1 MTNFQSFCLE
11 KMFGVSFLKIFS
23 VGVFNFVH
31 YESIIINFKMEK
43 AFMNKEDFQLIILQT
58 LWKKFF
64 VSNWKVW

>member
-11 KMFGVSFLKIFS
+11 KMFEVSFLKTFS

-43 AFMNKEDFQLIILQT
+43 AFMNKEEFQLII
-58 LWKKFF
+58 
-64 VSNWKVW
+64 

>member
-11 KMFGVSFLKIFS
+11 KMFEVSFLKIFS

-43 AFMNKEDFQLIILQT
+43 AFMNKEEFQLRGNVQ
-58 LWKKFF
+58 KKE
-64 VSNWKVW
+64 SI